1 MQYRRFESLDWKTS
15 EIGFGAW
22 AIGGDAWGEQDDSE
36 SLKALNKALDLGVNF
51 IDTAQAYGNGHSEEL
66 IGKVLRNRGQTVGG
80 GSVKVAT
87 KIPPKPGHWPP
98 FPDDNWQD
106 RFPEDYLR
114 ERVEFSLKKLGAET
128 LDIVQLH
135 SWTRAWNADP
145 VPLHILNELK
155 EEGKISGVGI
165 STPEHDQNSV
175 IRPMREDLLDSVQ
188 LIYNIFEQEPQAELL
203 PAAQENGVGV
213 IVRVVFD
220 EGSLTGKFTKDTTFP
235 DGDFR
240 NRYFSGDR
248 LERTVERVNK
258 IQQVLAEYSDEAD
271 LDMPTL
277 AIRFALRH
285 PAVSVVIPGI
295 RNEWQAKM
303 NCQASDADDIP
314 EDLYNELK
322 LHNWRKA
329 FWYGG

>member
-1 MQYRRFESLDWKTS
+1 MQYRTFGALNWNTS

-22 AIGGDAWGEQDDSE
+22 AIGGDAWGDQDDSE
-36 SLKALNKALDLGVNF
+36 SLKALNKALDLGVSF

-66 IGKVLRNRGQTVGG
+66 IGKVLRDRGETVGG
-80 GSVKVAT
+80 GRIKVAT

-98 FPDDNWQD
+98 FPEDNWED

-114 ERVEFSLKKLGAET
+114 ERVEFSLKKLQAET

-135 SWTRAWNADP
+135 SWTRAWNAAP
-145 VPLHILNELK
+145 QPLHILHKLK
-155 EEGKISGVGI
+155 DEEKLLAVGI

-175 IRPMREDLLDSVQ
+175 IQPMREGLLDSVQ
-188 LIYNIFEQEPQAELL
+188 VIYNIFEQEPCAELL
-203 PAAQENGVGV
+203 PVAKENGVGI

-220 EGSLTGKFTKDTTFP
+220 EGSLTGKFTKETTFEE
-235 DGDFR
+235 GDFR
-240 NRYFSGDR
+240 RRYYSGDR
-248 LERTVERVNK
+248 LDRTIDRVEKVK
-258 IQQVLAEYSDEAD
+258 QALEEYPAQAE
-271 LDMPTL
+271 LGMPSL

-295 RNEWQAKM
+295 RNEWQAEM
-303 NCQASDADDIP
+303 NCQAADEPEIP
-314 EDLYNELK
+314 GDLYDELK
-322 LHNWRKA
+322 LYNWRKA